1 MDLVD
6 IIEENNFLI
15 VRLNSQILFEP
26 GSAEILEEGKST
38 LTFLANS
45 LKDLDNDIIVEGHTD
60 TVPIN
65 TALFPSNW
73 ELSTRRATNVVVY
86 LVNNLGLDPS
96 RLTAAGCGEF
106 QPIDDNNTYDGRN
119 RNRRI
124 EFIIAK

>member
-65 TALFPSNW
+65 TALFH
-73 ELSTRRATNVVVY
+73 LMGVITRRATNVVVY
-86 LVNNLGLDPS
+86 LVNNL
-96 RLTAAGCGEF
+96 A
-106 QPIDDNNTYDGRN
+106 
-119 RNRRI
+119 
-124 EFIIAK
+124 